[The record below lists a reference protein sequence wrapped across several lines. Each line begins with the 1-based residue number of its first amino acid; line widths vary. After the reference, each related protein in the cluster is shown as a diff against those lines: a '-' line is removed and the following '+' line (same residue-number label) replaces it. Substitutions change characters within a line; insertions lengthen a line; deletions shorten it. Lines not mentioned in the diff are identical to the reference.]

1 MADGQTA
8 TNPQTGERVV
18 LRGGQWVPV
27 GTATA
32 ATAARSGVSRGDR
45 NANAGNIKDGPWAR
59 SQPGYAGSDGTFA
72 RFDSPESGNR
82 AQENLLARNYL
93 GAGFRTPSA
102 IVNRYAP
109 VGPENSQESVN
120 NYINY
125 VSRRA
130 GVDPNGEVTQEQL
143 PAFAAAM
150 REFETG
156 NTQPGVSGPASAAPS
171 ISEGQTATNPQT
183 GEKLVYQGGQWSP
196 LAPQEVT
203 INQGT
208 ITENG
213 RVYRDGVDM
222 GPEDAYFADQNKAE
236 DEREALRVRREDP
249 VYQAEYARAQGGAQN
264 VPDEI
269 AALLAGQTLGGK
281 GIVPWLTGGVS
292 YVDALLGGRDAGIA
306 SQAGRDA
313 TRDTMD
319 AYQREHPVAN
329 FGLQLLGGLAT
340 PGLGASGRYV
350 TGAED
355 LAQTGRAISGSE
367 RFGRA
372 AAVGGATGIGS
383 GALNS
388 SGDAGNRIQ
397 QALVSGAVGAG
408 SAGILDAGAN
418 RLLAGAQRA
427 STAAPSN
434 TRLLSREGI
443 DLTPGMMAQDI
454 PGIGPILRSLEEG
467 ASSIPFAGAPIAGAR
482 QQTVEGFNRAA
493 INRALEPLG
502 ETLPKNV
509 KAGYDSVE
517 HAQGAVSRAYD
528 RALEGVSFKPTQSFY
543 DDLGVTIN
551 QTLADAGVPQSR
563 ELSQQI
569 SNRVFRNME
578 FADSPIN
585 GQQFKAIESEL
596 GTLAAN
602 AMESSDGAT
611 RALGRSYQ
619 RVQDALRVGLRE
631 QNPDA
636 AAQLKDANGAYA
648 RLMRIEK
655 AAGSTASQANDGVFS
670 PTQLGQAVGQ
680 MGSRRASARGDALMQ
695 DLAVAGRNVI
705 PSRVGDSGTA
715 TRGAITGL
723 AAGAASGVPVAGT
736 LAIPVVATSIAYSRP
751 AQALINT
758 IYRATDKGAL
768 QGALGQLARLADTD
782 PALRPYYEAAIRQ
795 FLPGQEGAPSPASQA
810 TPTQQLSPPSSRATS
825 PALER
830 VLR

>member
-8 TNPQTGERVV
+8 TNSQTGERVV
-18 LRGGQWVPV
+18 LRGGQWVPM
-27 GTATA
+27 GANP
-32 ATAARSGVSRGDR
+32 AARTGVSRGDR

-72 RFDSPESGNR
+72 RFDNPESGNR

-130 GVDPNGEVTQEQL
+130 GVDPNGEITEAQL

-156 NTQPGVSGPASAAPS
+156 NTQEGMSAPAESPG
-171 ISEGQTATNPQT
+171 ITDGQTATNPQT

-196 LAPQEVT
+196 LAPQEVI

-213 RVYRDGVDM
+213 RVYRDGVDI
-222 GPEDAYFADQNKAE
+222 GPEDAYFADQKKAE

-249 VYQAEYARAQGGAQN
+249 VYQAEYARAQGGAKN

-281 GIVPWLTGGVS
+281 GIVPWITGGVS
-292 YVDALLGGRDAGIA
+292 YVDALLDGRDAGIA

-319 AYQREHPVAN
+319 AYQRENPVAN

-340 PGLGASGRYV
+340 PGLGAAGNYV
-350 TGAED
+350 ADAAGAER
-355 LAQTGRAISGSE
+355 LARAS
-367 RFGRA
+367 
-372 AAVGGATGIGS
+372 AVGGATGMGS
-383 GALNS
+383 GLLNS
-388 SGDAGNRIQ
+388 SGDLNNRLQ
-397 QALVSGAVGAG
+397 QTLVGGAVGAG
-408 SAGILDAGAN
+408 SAGILDSATQ
-418 RLLAGAQRA
+418 RLLGGATKAATA
-427 STAAPSN
+427 SPSAA
-434 TRLLSREGI
+434 RLMSREGV

-454 PGIGPILRSLEEG
+454 RGIGPILRSLEEG
-467 ASSIPFAGAPIAGAR
+467 ASSIPFAGSPIAGAR
-482 QQTVEGFNRAA
+482 QQTVESFNRAA

-509 KAGYDSVE
+509 RAGYDSIE

-543 DDLGVTIN
+543 DDLGQTIN

-563 ELSQQI
+563 QLSQQI
-569 SNRVFRNME
+569 RDRVFRNME
-578 FADSPIN
+578 YSDSSIN
-585 GQQFKAIESEL
+585 GPQFKAIESEL
-596 GTLAAN
+596 GTLASEAL
-602 AMESSDGAT
+602 ESTDGAT

-619 RVQDALRVGLRE
+619 RVQEAMRSGLRE

-648 RLMRIEK
+648 RLMRVER
-655 AAGSTASQANDGVFS
+655 AAASTASQANDGVFS

-715 TRGAITGL
+715 TRGAVTGL
-723 AAGAASGVPVAGT
+723 MAGAASGVPVAGT
-736 LAIPVVATSIAYSRP
+736 LAIPVVATSIAYSKP
-751 AQALINT
+751 AQAAINA
-758 IYRATDKGAL
+758 IYRATDNGSA
-768 QGALGQLARLADTD
+768 QRALGELARLAGRD
-782 PALRPYYEAAIRQ
+782 PALRPYYEAALRQ
-795 FLPGQEGAPSPASQA
+795 FLPGQEPSPYPASPATQVPPQA
-810 TPTQQLSPPSSRATS
+810 PPSGRATS